1 MTNPK
6 AAASLLWVAPFIS
19 VLLLAIFPHPILS
32 TKSFQA
38 FDFLQQLDGCHKGH
52 KDESIHELKQY
63 LRKFGYLD
71 VYNNHTE
78 HEDDDEFDDNLESG
92 IKTYQ
97 LNYHLKATGK
107 LDAQTVKQM
116 SMPRCGVPDIVNG
129 KTSMRSGKK
138 KHIHRGRKN
147 SSLLHSVSHYSF
159 FQGSPRWPASKS
171 QLTYQFSSTIPVTYL
186 KTLKTVGSRA
196 FARWAEVSHFKFSE
210 AKDEDNEADIVI
222 GFYSGDHGDGSSFDG
237 PGGLLA
243 HSFSPTDGRLH
254 FDAEENWSTNPGQ
267 DMMDIETV
275 AVHEIGHLLG
285 LEHSSEPK
293 AIMYPTI
300 LFGSRKRKLHGD
312 DVQGIR
318 ALYGHIA

>member
-6 AAASLLWVAPFIS
+6 AAASLLQTAPFIS
-19 VLLLAIFPHPILS
+19 LFLLAIFPYPILS
-32 TKSFQA
+32 SKYFQS
-38 FDFLQQLDGCHKGH
+38 FDFPQQLDGCHKGQTV
-52 KDESIHELKQY
+52 KSIHEIKQY

-71 VYNNHTE
+71 VYKNHTE
-78 HEDDDEFDDNLESG
+78 HEDNDEFDDILESG
-92 IKTYQ
+92 IRTYQ
-97 LNYHLKATGK
+97 FNYHLKATGK

-116 SMPRCGVPDIVNG
+116 RLPRCGVPDIVNG

-138 KHIHRGRKN
+138 KHTKGGK
-147 SSLLHSVSHYSF
+147 SSSVHSVLHYSF

-171 QLTYQFSSTIPVTYL
+171 HLTYQFSSTIPVTDL
-186 KTLKTVGSRA
+186 KTLKTVSSRA
-196 FARWAEVSHFKFSE
+196 FARWAEVSHFTFSE
-210 AKDEDNEADIVI
+210 ATDEADIVI

-237 PGGLLA
+237 PGGMLA

-254 FDAEENWSTNPGQ
+254 FDADENWSTNPGQ
-267 DMMDIETV
+267 DMMDLETV

-300 LFGSRKRKLHGD
+300 LFGSLKRQLHGD

-318 ALYGHIA
+318 SLYGHLA